1 MSRTYFGTD
10 GVRGIVGDDLTP
22 ELVQRLGKAATLWS
36 KGGRVFV
43 GRDTRGSGPELEE
56 AFARGIVEAGGN
68 AVLAGV
74 LPTPAVALLALDLG
88 VVVSASHNPPEY
100 NGIKIFDR
108 DGRKLTDAAEEE
120 IEALLDAEG
129 PGGGKIDRVDVATD
143 SYLEHI
149 VERFGSDLSGLHVA
163 VDCANGAYSAIAP
176 RAFEQ
181 LGAEVTA
188 IGAEPN
194 GTNINLGCGATDL
207 SLLQR
212 TVLQEDFD
220 LGVAF
225 DGDGDRMLA
234 VDANGAPVDGDQ
246 ILAILAD
253 HLGVDLVALQRVV
266 TSGRFDL
273 GVAFDGDGD
282 RMLAVDADG
291 NSLDGDQIVA
301 ILALHLG
308 VDVVAVTTM
317 SNLGFHKLM
326 EQHGVRVVTTDVGD
340 RYVLEALEREGGL
353 LGGEQSGHIIYLKDH
368 VTGDGLAA
376 ALLLCA
382 ALEGRTLAEAAAVLP
397 RYPQAKNNVR
407 VATKSLSDD
416 LFAEIERL
424 NTELDGSGRI
434 LVRASGTEPFVR
446 VLAEAENPW
455 KAQELC
461 ARISALVTRELG

>member
-1 MSRTYFGTD
+1 VRRYFGTD
-10 GVRGIVGDDLTP
+10 GVRGIVGEDLTA
-22 ELVQRLGKAATLWS
+22 ELVERLGKAATLWS

-56 AFARGIVEAGGN
+56 AFARGVVEAGGN

-108 DGRKLTDAAEEE
+108 DGHKLTDAAEEQ

-149 VERFGSDLSGLHVA
+149 VERFGSDLSGLRVA

-176 RAFEQ
+176 KAFEQ
-181 LGAEVTA
+181 LGADVTA
-188 IGAEPN
+188 VGAEPD

-207 SLLQR
+207 SLLRR
-212 TVLQEDFD
+212 TALNGDFD

-234 VDANGAPVDGDQ
+234 VDADGVPVDGDQ

-253 HLGVDLVALQRVV
+253 HLGVDLVAV
-266 TSGRFDL
+266 TQ
-273 GVAFDGDGD
+273 
-282 RMLAVDADG
+282 M
-291 NSLDGDQIVA
+291 
-301 ILALHLG
+301 
-308 VDVVAVTTM
+308 T
-317 SNLGFHKLM
+317 NLGFHQFAAERGIRL
-326 EQHGVRVVTTDVGD
+326 VTTDVGD
-340 RYVLEALEREGGL
+340 RYVLEALRENSGL

-382 ALEGRTLAEAAAVLP
+382 ALDGRTMAEAAALLP
-397 RYPQAKNNVR
+397 RYPQAKENVR
-407 VATKSLSDD
+407 VATKDISEA
-416 LFAEIERL
+416 LFAEMARVNE
-424 NTELDGSGRI
+424 ELDGSGRI
-434 LVRASGTEPFVR
+434 LVRPSGTEPVVR
-446 VLAEAENPW
+446 VLAEAESPQ

-461 ARISALVTRELG
+461 ARITALVMRELG

>member
-1 MSRTYFGTD
+1 MARQFFGTD
-10 GVRGIVGDDLTP
+10 GVRGVVGEDLTP
-22 ELVQRLGKAATLWS
+22 ELIERLGKAATLWS

-43 GRDTRGSGPELEE
+43 GRDTRASGPDLEE

-108 DGRKLTDAAEEE
+108 DGQKLTDLDEEE
-120 IEALLDAEG
+120 IESLLDAEG
-129 PGGGKIDRVDVATD
+129 PGDGEIDRVNVATD

-149 VERFGSDLSGLHVA
+149 TERFGSDLSGIRIA

-176 RAFEQ
+176 QAFEQ

-188 IGAEPN
+188 IGAEPD
-194 GTNINLGCGATDL
+194 GTNINVGCGATDL

-212 TVLQEDFD
+212 TILTGDFD

-234 VDANGAPVDGDQ
+234 VDANGAALDGDQ

-253 HLGVDLVALQRVV
+253 HLDVDLVAV
-266 TSGRFDL
+266 T
-273 GVAFDGDGD
+273 V
-282 RMLAVDADG
+282 MT
-291 NSLDGDQIVA
+291 NY
-301 ILALHLG
+301 
-308 VDVVAVTTM
+308 
-317 SNLGFHKLM
+317 GFHRFAEERGIRL
-326 EQHGVRVVTTDVGD
+326 VTTDVGD
-340 RYVLEALEREGGL
+340 RYVLEGLRREGGM

-368 VTGDGLAA
+368 VTGDGLEA

-382 ALEGRTLAEAAAVLP
+382 ALEGRTLAEAATVLP
-397 RYPQAKNNVR
+397 RFPQAKENVR
-407 VATKSLSDD
+407 VATKNLSDD
-416 LFAEIERL
+416 LLQEIQRL
-424 NTELDGSGRI
+424 NAELDGSGRI
-434 LVRASGTEPFVR
+434 VVRPSGTEPVVR
-446 VLAEAENPW
+446 VLAEAENPR